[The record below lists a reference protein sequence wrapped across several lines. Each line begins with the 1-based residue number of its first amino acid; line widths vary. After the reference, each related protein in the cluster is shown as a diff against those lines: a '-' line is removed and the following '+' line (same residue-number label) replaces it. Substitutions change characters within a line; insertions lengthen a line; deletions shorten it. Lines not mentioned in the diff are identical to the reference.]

1 MKYSS
6 NGGASYTWVP
16 ANIEKI
22 DKEHKSII
30 PEYDEDEGIV
40 GPKETGFYNVLYRD
54 EDISDRQG
62 NLLEIENSN
71 EGNIVNLLQQRFVAQ
86 EFCTYCT
93 GILVYINPYCRYQDD
108 FDENRKLLYLKRFK
122 ESYYEMTNMP
132 PHLYSLVMAAVH
144 PLAYSKKKYSRS
156 IVFFGESGSGKSESF
171 RFSLAFIT
179 RCFGESGIKKI
190 SSHTDKPVVGIYEK
204 VN

>member
-1 MKYSS
+1 M
-6 NGGASYTWVP
+6 P
-16 ANIEKI
+16 ATIDKI

-30 PEYDEDEGIV
+30 PQYDEEDEIV

-54 EDISDRQG
+54 EDIDEKLG
-62 NLLEIENSN
+62 NLLQLEYPN
-71 EGNIVNLLQQRFVAQ
+71 EGNILNLLEQRYESQ
-86 EFCTYCT
+86 EFCTYCA

-108 FDENRKLLYLKRFK
+108 FDEARKLMYMKRFK

-171 RFSLAFIT
+171 RFSLAFIG
-179 RCFGESGIKKI
+179 RCFGETGIKGSSSLPDKTVSGIEER
-190 SSHTDKPVVGIYEK
+190 V
-204 VN
+204 